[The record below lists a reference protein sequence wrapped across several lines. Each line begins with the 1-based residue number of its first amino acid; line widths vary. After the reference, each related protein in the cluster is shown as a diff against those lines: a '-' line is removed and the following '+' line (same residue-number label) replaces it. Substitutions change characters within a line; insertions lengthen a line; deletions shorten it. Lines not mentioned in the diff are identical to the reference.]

1 MGLNIVRL
9 DGSTVRPVLPLKLR
23 QMGAELICHPPED
36 GTPVPWAVYDS
47 ADEGG
52 DIIGCG
58 WTAEDAI
65 REACDTVT
73 AWDVGDA
80 LEAGR

>member
-9 DGSTVRPVLPLKLR
+9 DGFTVRPVLPLKLR

-36 GTPVPWAVYDS
+36 DTPFPWAVYDS

-58 WTAEDAI
+58 YTADEAIADA
-65 REACDTVT
+65 CGQVT
-73 AWDVGDA
+73 IWDVNAA